1 MDNKTKQDITESI
14 ATLLFM
20 MSVMKELL
28 KKIKDNDE
36 IVKDLDNYIN
46 KGGQLLASMHM
57 LITDTNSEESF
68 ELVKEYG
75 NKLFKEVL
83 DKNERK

>member
-1 MDNKTKQDITESI
+1 MDKETKQNITESI
-14 ATLLFM
+14 ATLLFI
-20 MSVMKELL
+20 MSIMKELL
-28 KKIKDNDE
+28 KKIKDNNE
-36 IVKDLDNYIN
+36 IVEDLDNYVT

-68 ELVKEYG
+68 NLVKEYG